1 MDYLNGLLAPL
12 ERKNG
17 WTVAEQVGQ
26 LRPDGVQR
34 LLNHSEWDA
43 DAVRDD
49 VRDFVVESIGAR
61 DAVLIGDDTGF
72 LKKGTKS
79 AGVQR
84 QYTGTAGRTENSQI
98 GTFLAY
104 ASSRGRALID
114 RELYVPV
121 SWTDD
126 RDRCRAAGIGDEVPF
141 ATKNEHFKWMLQRA
155 IDAGVPFA
163 WVTADEAF
171 GQVRHLRSWLE
182 ERSVAHVLATKV
194 NDIVTT
200 VHGTGAQVDQLI
212 AALPRQAW
220 KRLSGGRGA
229 HGERIYDWARVA
241 VRATWENGFG
251 HWVLAR
257 RSISDPTEIA
267 YYVCYGPAATRLKDL
282 VKVAAARWA
291 IEESFQ
297 VAKNECGLDHYQVR
311 LYRAWYRHITLA
323 MAALAYLTALRAQE
337 AEKVPLWFSS
347 SRRSSRCL
355 VEGAVAEHGE
365 EYVDPASGKG
375 NEGCDVV
382 FPLAALL
389 VVVGA

>member
-1 MDYLNGLLAPL
+1 M

-26 LRPDGVQR
+26 SRPDGVQR

-61 DAVLIGDDTGF
+61 DGVLIGDDTGF

-104 ASSRGRALID
+104 ASNRGRALID

-126 RDRCRAAGIGDEVPF
+126 RERCRAAGIGDEVPF

-182 ERSVAHVLATKV
+182 ERAVAHVLATKV
-194 NDIVTT
+194 NDIVVTA
-200 VHGTGAQVDQLI
+200 HGTSVQVDQLI

-220 KRLSGGRGA
+220 KRLSGGPGA

-241 VRATWENGFG
+241 IRPEWENSFG

-257 RSISDPTEIA
+257 RSVSDPTELA
-267 YYVCYGPAATRLKDL
+267 YYVCYGPVATRLKDL

-291 IEESFQ
+291 VEECFQ
-297 VAKNECGLDHYQVR
+297 TAKGECGLDHYQVR

-323 MAALAYLTALRAQE
+323 MAALAYLTAIRAQE
-337 AEKVPLWFSS
+337 AAKGEVRTAEKNSY
-347 SRRSSRCL
+347 R
-355 VEGAVAEHGE
+355 
-365 EYVDPASGKG
+365 
-375 NEGCDVV
+375 
-382 FPLAALL
+382 
-389 VVVGA
+389 